1 MKTIIF
7 LSVASTGLLSDS
19 ILVGAICLGLAFY
32 LLFKWE
38 LKKTTKIER
47 SEDSFQKVMDKECD
61 CKNPCNEHCANSK
74 TFKI

>member
-32 LLFKWE
+32 LLLKWE